1 MATLSPTELTQHES
15 LPVSTSRAKSCGVTI
30 VLISTD
36 HDRVTI
42 ESQLVIT
49 SRVESS
55 RVPIVLVSMN
65 HDLVMIQSYQVI
77 PSHLESVSRYIYFLI
92 VPLSRQT
99 PKYSS
104 I

>member
-1 MATLSPTELTQHES
+1 MASFTECRGRCFGQGVTTQSTHTLFLSLYSHMATLSPTVPTQHES
-15 LPVSTSRAKSCGVTI
+15 LRVDTSRAKSCGVTI

-55 RVPIVLVSMN
+55 CIPIVLITMN
-65 HDLVMIQSYQVI
+65 HDLVMI
-77 PSHLESVSRYIYFLI
+77 
-92 VPLSRQT
+92 
-99 PKYSS
+99 
-104 I
+104 